1 MSEKFQRKIDGV
13 KKWAQNVSAKPVVAR
28 MKKFIGIQLAV
39 SRFRKMKESEH
50 DFTNFFSD
58 AHFALIILPRDYNAA
73 STASKYL
80 PLLREKLAKMELTFI
95 DPRGALRTFTG
106 DFFYE
111 TLSYNE
117 IELSPFGI
125 PKEELLR
132 RITKNKKKKYDI
144 AIDLNLEFDIASAYI
159 CRASNAPVRVGF
171 THSHADVFY
180 NVLLRFAMPKEKLDT
195 KQLERF
201 RAARYEQL
209 TQCLNMF

>member
-1 MSEKFQRKIDGV
+1 VSENVQKKLNYVR
-13 KKWAQNVSAKPVVAR
+13 KWADNVSAAPVVAR
-28 MKKFIGIQLAV
+28 MKRFIGIQLAV
-39 SRFRKMKESEH
+39 SRFRKVKEQEH

-58 AHFALIILPRDYNAA
+58 AHYALIILPRNYDAA
-73 STASKYL
+73 SVAGKYL

-95 DPRGALRTFTG
+95 DPRGALRAFTG

-117 IELSPFGI
+117 IELSQFGI

-132 RITKNKKKKYDI
+132 RITKNNKKKYDI

-159 CRASNAPVRVGF
+159 CRASYAPVRVGF
-171 THSHADVFY
+171 AHRHADAFY
-180 NVLLRFAMPKEKLDT
+180 NVLLRFSMPKEKLDA
-195 KQLERF
+195 KQLDRF
-201 RAARYEQL
+201 RATRYEQL